1 VGLAVSVAVHVVL
14 VLLYPGLVDRVPD
27 VRISPSAEPADLPLE
42 GIEIVTFRE
51 VEDEPAA
58 VEEEPPPQ
66 VVVELPEPADVES
79 PVALPTPAPPAVPVP
94 GEGVQATER
103 DPEQRTAAERL
114 RPQLGDPRLW
124 APLERAYMDLTD
136 EERAEIYLRGMIT
149 DWNDSVAV
157 AVALSEDATDWTY
170 TDDEGR
176 RWGLSPGRLHLGD
189 FSIPLPFSFQGPSAR
204 HFEIAQR
211 NWELRDIMRGT
222 ATAEVRQSWAERA
235 REIRERL
242 DAERARSHSGGGPP
256 DPDRQGGSGGTGGG
270 GN

>member
-1 VGLAVSVAVHVVL
+1 VLTGLAVSVAVHVVL
-14 VLLYPGLVDRVPD
+14 VLLYPGLVDRVPE
-27 VRISPSAEPADLPLE
+27 VRISPSAEPSDLPLQ
-42 GIEIVTFRE
+42 GVEIVTFRE
-51 VEDEPAA
+51 IEDDPAT

-66 VVVELPEPADVES
+66 VVVDLPEPADVES

-94 GEGVQATER
+94 GAGVRATER
-103 DPEQRTAAERL
+103 DPDQRTAAERL

-124 APLERAYMDLTD
+124 APLERSYLDLTD

-157 AVALSEDATDWTY
+157 AVALSGEATDWTF
-170 TDDEGR
+170 TDEEGR

-189 FSIPLPFSFQGPSAR
+189 FSIPLPFSFQMPSAR
-204 HFEIAQR
+204 HFEVAQR

-222 ATAEVRQSWAERA
+222 ASAEVRMSWAERA

-242 DAERARSHSGGGPP
+242 DAERARSHAGGGT
-256 DPDRQGGSGGTGGG
+256 DGG